1 MHTHESAQ
9 EKWRQGDAHE
19 CSDTHGG
26 ALAKKAACKRRQQI
40 AHRRA
45 AMLPMCCCCCLLRL
59 LLLLLAAAAA
69 AAAAAAKA
77 AAAAAKAAAAMSIK
91 ALVLLSLVS
100 SCVCATEQAWFCDT
114 ESIDGHKN
122 GTEAPFYHVCF
133 SIGCDRPLT
142 FFKKILRIFTTE
154 ASFLSLGR
162 DIPLTFFKKILR
174 IFTTEASFLSLG
186 CHTITAV

>member
-1 MHTHESAQ
+1 MPTCLPVFFVSVCGDSAGIITKQ
-9 EKWRQGDAHE
+9 KWVTCHSSVVGQV
-19 CSDTHGG
+19 
-26 ALAKKAACKRRQQI
+26 I
-40 AHRRA
+40 
-45 AMLPMCCCCCLLRL
+45 
-59 LLLLLAAAAA
+59 
-69 AAAAAAKA
+69 
-77 AAAAAKAAAAMSIK
+77 IK

-100 SCVCATEQAWFCDT
+100 SSCCVCATEQPWFCDT

-174 IFTTEASFLSLG
+174 IFTTEVSFLSLG